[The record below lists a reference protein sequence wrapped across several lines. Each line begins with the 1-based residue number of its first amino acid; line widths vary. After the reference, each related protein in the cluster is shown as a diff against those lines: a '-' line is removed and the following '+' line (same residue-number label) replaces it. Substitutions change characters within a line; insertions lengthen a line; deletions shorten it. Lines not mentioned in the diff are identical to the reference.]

1 MQAKLTKQTL
11 GKILTKLVNA
21 NWSNWDVMLVNVLW
35 AYRMAYKVTIQY
47 TPFELVY
54 GTQLIMLVEFV
65 ILIKRVRNL
74 P

>member
-1 MQAKLTKQTL
+1 
-11 GKILTKLVNA
+11 
-21 NWSNWDVMLVNVLW
+21 MLVNVLW